1 MNIYEL
7 FYSSTRDVRTKL
19 NVHCLCLYASSTDIC
34 LLYIYNC
41 ITRIQFCFVA
51 RNVTVEARQ
60 RERSRRQRKTALPK
74 TSSHC
79 VSYTLAGMCAYE
91 CISSL
96 YCMGSIVLE
105 ATYIYG
111 CGFPSVQ
118 SSDSALC
125 RYGLFLSE
133 KRQSVSGD
141 ASFQT
146 ISKKI
151 GKMWS
156 QLSSEEKQVRET
168 FYVTPAT
175 PDCGCIVTIVE
186 VLLLCMYCRAHLS
199 SD

>member
-1 MNIYEL
+1 MYIACACACML
-7 FYSSTRDVRTKL
+7 VVQISF
-19 NVHCLCLYASSTDIC
+19 C

-41 ITRIQFCFVA
+41 ITRIQFCSVA
-51 RNVTVEARQ
+51 RNVTVEAGQ
-60 RERSRRQRKTALPK
+60 RERSGRQRKTALPPNHQPLRK
-74 TSSHC
+74 LYIRWH
-79 VSYTLAGMCAYE
+79 V
-91 CISSL
+91 CIL
-96 YCMGSIVLE
+96 VHQLPLLGSIVLE
-105 ATYIYG
+105 ATYIYD

-118 SSDSALC
+118 SSALC

-156 QLSSEEKQVRET
+156 QLSSDEKQVRET
-168 FYVTPAT
+168 FYVTPATPAT

-186 VLLLCMYCRAHLS
+186 VLE
-199 SD
+199 